1 MSENGTIT
9 LEDVARESGVSVS
22 TASRTLNGRTG
33 RVSETTQARV
43 RAVATRLGYATNL
56 AAQAVA
62 LGRSRSIGLIVGDI
76 PDDYQNPV
84 MTGVFHAASK
94 RSMLVTTAVADTAE
108 VAATSNAVRLLR
120 GQRPSTII
128 YVGTESSI
136 GDGMAELTAELKHAE
151 DDGCRVA
158 VIGVSGTPFD
168 SVVVDDRRAAGELA
182 IALAGLG
189 YRNPM
194 IVGGIGLGNIS
205 RERTAG
211 FLEGC
216 MKSGIEVTP
225 DRVVQQ
231 ASSHDGGYRAAGEI
245 LRRRPLP
252 DVVFCVNDSMAIGLT
267 VRLREQGIVIGR
279 DIAVAGCD
287 DMPALR
293 DIDPPLST
301 INLPWIE
308 AAERAFQLAE
318 SASPKPRTVVLDGY
332 PVLRASTPRVGSDEG

>member
-1 MSENGTIT
+1 MSDKGAVT
-9 LEDVARESGVSVS
+9 LEDVAREAGVSVS

-33 RVSETTQARV
+33 RVGESTQARV

-62 LGRSRSIGLIVGDI
+62 LGRSRSVGLIVGDI

-84 MTGVFHAASK
+84 MTGVFQAASK
-94 RSMLVTTAVADTAE
+94 RSMLVTTAVANTAE

-120 GQRPSTII
+120 GQRPATII
-128 YVGTESSI
+128 YVGTESSTS
-136 GDGMAELTAELKHAE
+136 DGMAELTSELKHAE
-151 DDGCRVA
+151 EDGCRVA

-168 SVVVDDRRAAGELA
+168 SVIVDDRRAAGELA
-182 IALAGLG
+182 VALAGIG

-194 IVGGIGLGNIS
+194 IVGGIGLGHIS

-216 MKSGIEVTP
+216 ARSGINVSP
-225 DRVVQQ
+225 DRVLQQ

-245 LRRRPLP
+245 LTRRPLP
-252 DVVFCVNDSMAIGLT
+252 DVVFCVNDSMAIGLS

-301 INLPWIE
+301 INLPWTD
-308 AAERAFQLAE
+308 AAEKAFQLAE
-318 SASPKPRTVVLDGY
+318 STSSAPRTLVLDGF
-332 PVLRASTPRVGSDEG
+332 PVLRRSTPPVVAETH

>member
-1 MSENGTIT
+1 
-9 LEDVARESGVSVS
+9 
-22 TASRTLNGRTG
+22 
-33 RVSETTQARV
+33 
-43 RAVATRLGYATNL
+43 
-56 AAQAVA
+56 
-62 LGRSRSIGLIVGDI
+62 
-76 PDDYQNPV
+76 
-84 MTGVFHAASK
+84 
-94 RSMLVTTAVADTAE
+94 
-108 VAATSNAVRLLR
+108 
-120 GQRPSTII
+120 
-128 YVGTESSI
+128 
-136 GDGMAELTAELKHAE
+136 
-151 DDGCRVA
+151 
-158 VIGVSGTPFD
+158 
-168 SVVVDDRRAAGELA
+168 
-182 IALAGLG
+182 
-189 YRNPM
+189 
-194 IVGGIGLGNIS
+194 
-205 RERTAG
+205 
-211 FLEGC
+211 

>member
-1 MSENGTIT
+1 MSDKGAVT
-9 LEDVARESGVSVS
+9 LEDVAREAGVSVS

-33 RVSETTQARV
+33 RVGESTQARV
-43 RAVATRLGYATNL
+43 RAVAARLGYATNL

-62 LGRSRSIGLIVGDI
+62 LGRSRAVGLIVGDI

-84 MTGVFHAASK
+84 MTGVFHAATK
-94 RSMLVTTAVADTAE
+94 RGMLVTTAVARTIE
-108 VAATSNAVRLLR
+108 IAATSNAIRLLR
-120 GQRPSTII
+120 GQRPATII
-128 YVGTESSI
+128 YVGTESATSE
-136 GDGMAELTAELKHAE
+136 GMSELAAELQHAE
-151 DDGCRVA
+151 DEGCRVV

-168 SVVVDDRRAAGELA
+168 SVVVNDRQAAAELA
-182 IALAGLG
+182 TTLAGIG

-211 FLEGC
+211 FIEGC
-216 MKSGIEVTP
+216 ARSGIEVSP
-225 DRVVQQ
+225 DRVLQQ
-231 ASSHDGGYRAAGEI
+231 SSSHDGGYRAAGEI

-252 DVVFCVNDSMAIGLT
+252 DVVFCVNDSMAIGLS

-301 INLPWIE
+301 INLPWNE

-318 SASPKPRTVVLDGY
+318 STDTTARQLVLDGY
-332 PVLRASTPRVGSDEG
+332 PVLRVSTPPLGGNQG